1 MSISTT
7 PLTNSS
13 EQPIHSYRPISAS
26 LDHYYLRRPRLAL
39 ALILIGYV
47 VAATLY
53 AVITP
58 AWQNP
63 DEPAHYNNIAYIA
76 TGHGLPVLREGDY
89 DQEYISALVSGG
101 FPPHLAIGSLRYEAY
116 QPPFYYIAA
125 TPAFWLGNGDLR
137 FVRIFNVLLGV
148 VSLLL
153 LYACMETV
161 FPTKPLLTVGATAFA
176 AFLPMHVAM
185 SAAVNND
192 GLAELLILAT
202 MLTLLRWMKQ
212 RFYRSV
218 VTAGQHENGL
228 ERRTLLLLGVLL
240 GLSMATKIYGYA
252 LAPVV
257 VGAVLLTVW
266 LAPVAQ
272 LDHRLARPT
281 LRAWWQ
287 ALGAALWVLTPA
299 LLLVIPLWLRNLQF
313 YGAWDLLGL
322 QMHDRLVAGQP
333 TTADWIASEGFITY
347 LERALDFTFRSF
359 WGVFGWLGVF
369 MEPRI
374 YTLLLAFTGV
384 LLLGLLWA
392 LVRFICGRPE
402 ADMDRYQFWVLGLF
416 GVMTLAVL
424 ASFAWYNLKFVQ
436 HQGRYLFWGLLP
448 ISAFVALAWRELMQ
462 PLQGKLTGL
471 MALVLAGALA
481 VADLR
486 TDIMDRRAIVAIGLF
501 GLLLM
506 LQPLLL
512 SGSVDAIVIGAPPW
526 LQRILS
532 NRRLQPLFGVM
543 RVGVWASPFLALFV
557 LNLLIPF
564 WYIAPQLGS

>member
-1 MSISTT
+1 METVAS
-7 PLTNSS
+7 
-13 EQPIHSYRPISAS
+13 SYRPISAS

-47 VAATLY
+47 MAATLY

-58 AWQNP
+58 DWQNP
-63 DEPAHYNNIAYIA
+63 DEPAHYNNIVYIA
-76 TGHGLPVLREGDY
+76 TGQGLPVLRAGDY
-89 DQEYISALVSGG
+89 DQDYLSALVSGG
-101 FPPHLAIGSLRYEAY
+101 FPPHLPIDVLRYEAY
-116 QPPFYYIAA
+116 QPPLYYIAA
-125 TPAFWLGNGDLR
+125 TPVFWLGNGGLL
-137 FVRIFNVLLGV
+137 FVRLFNVLLGA

-153 LYACMETV
+153 LYTCMETV

-202 MLTLLRWMKQ
+202 MLTLLRWMKR
-212 RFYRSV
+212 RFYRPI
-218 VTAGQHENGL
+218 VTSGSHTDSFEP
-228 ERRTLLLLGVLL
+228 RTLLLLGVLL

-252 LAPVV
+252 AAPLVAGV
-257 VGAVLLTVW
+257 VLLTVW

-272 LDHRLARPT
+272 LDQRLARPT
-281 LRAWWQ
+281 QRNWWH
-287 ALGAALWVLTPA
+287 ALGAALWVMTPA
-299 LLLVIPLWLRNLQF
+299 LLLVLPLWLRNLRL
-313 YGAWDLLGL
+313 YGAWDMLGL

-333 TTADWIASEGFITY
+333 TTAAWIAREGFVNY
-347 LERALDFTFRSF
+347 LERAMDFTFRSF

-374 YTLLLAFTGV
+374 YTLLLAFTGL

-416 GVMTLAVL
+416 GVMVL
-424 ASFAWYNLKFVQ
+424 VVFASFVWYNLKFVQ

-448 ISAFVALAWRELMQ
+448 ISAFMALAWRELMQ

-471 MALVLAGALA
+471 MAVVLAGALA
-481 VADLR
+481 VAELR

-506 LQPLLL
+506 SQPLLL
-512 SGSVDAIVIGAPPW
+512 IGAVDAIVIGAPPW
-526 LQRILS
+526 LQRWLMTP
-532 NRRLQPLFGVM
+532 RLQPLLGALRIV
-543 RVGVWASPFLALFV
+543 VWALPFLALFL
-557 LNLLIPF
+557 LNLVIPS
-564 WYIAPQLGS
+564 WYIRPQLGG

>member
-1 MSISTT
+1 METIAS
-7 PLTNSS
+7 
-13 EQPIHSYRPISAS
+13 SYRPISAS

-47 VAATLY
+47 VAAVLY

-58 AWQNP
+58 DWQNP
-63 DEPAHYNNIAYIA
+63 DEPAHYNNIAHIA
-76 TGHGLPVLREGDY
+76 TGQGLPVLREGDY
-89 DQEYISALVSGG
+89 DQEYLSALVSGG
-101 FPPHLAIGSLRYEAY
+101 FPPHLSIAGLRYEAY
-116 QPPFYYIAA
+116 QPPLYYIAA
-125 TPAFWLGNGDLR
+125 APAFWLGAGDLLFIR
-137 FVRIFNVLLGV
+137 LFNVFLGA

-161 FPTKPLLTVGATAFA
+161 FPTKPLLTVGAVAFA

-192 GLAELLILAT
+192 GLAEVLILAT
-202 MLTLLRWMKQ
+202 MLTLLRWMKR
-212 RFYRSV
+212 RFYRSLA
-218 VTAGQHENGL
+218 TAAPNADSFEP
-228 ERRTLLLLGVLL
+228 RTLLLLGVLL

-252 LAPVV
+252 MTPLVAGVV
-257 VGAVLLTVW
+257 WLVVW
-266 LAPVAQ
+266 LAPLAQ
-272 LDHRLARPT
+272 LDQRPARPT
-281 LRAWWQ
+281 RRNWRRG
-287 ALGAALWVLTPA
+287 LGATLWVMTPA
-299 LLLVIPLWLRNLQF
+299 LLLVLPLWLRNLQL

-333 TTADWIASEGFITY
+333 TTSAWIAREGFVTY
-347 LERALDFTFRSF
+347 LERAMDFTFRSF

-374 YTLLLAFTGV
+374 YTLLLAFTGL
-384 LLLGLLWA
+384 LLLGMLWA

-416 GVMTLAVL
+416 GVMVLAVF
-424 ASFAWYNLKFVQ
+424 ASFVWYNLKFVQ

-448 ISAFVALAWRELMQ
+448 ISAFMALAWRELMQ
-462 PLQGKLTGL
+462 PLQGRLTGL
-471 MALVLAGALA
+471 MAVVLAGALA
-481 VADLR
+481 VAELR

-512 SGSVDAIVIGAPPW
+512 IGAVDAIVIGAPPW
-526 LQRILS
+526 GQRWLMKP
-532 NRRLQPLFGVM
+532 RLQPFLGALRIVM
-543 RVGVWASPFLALFV
+543 WALPFLALFW
-557 LNLLIPF
+557 LNLVIPF
-564 WYIAPQLGS
+564 WYILPQLGS

>member
-1 MSISTT
+1 ME
-7 PLTNSS
+7 NVAA
-13 EQPIHSYRPISAS
+13 SYRPISAS

-76 TGHGLPVLREGDY
+76 TGHGLPVLRAGDY

-116 QPPFYYIAA
+116 QPPLYYIAA

-137 FVRIFNVLLGV
+137 FVRLFNVILGA

-176 AFLPMHVAM
+176 AFLPMHVAI

-202 MLTLLRWMKQ
+202 MLTLLRWMKG

-218 VTAGQHENGL
+218 VAAGQHENDVA
-228 ERRTLLLLGVLL
+228 RRTLLLLGVLL

-252 LAPVV
+252 MAPLVI
-257 VGAVLLTVW
+257 GAVLLTVW

-272 LDHRLARPT
+272 LDQRLTRPT
-281 LRAWWQ
+281 RQAWWR
-287 ALGAALWVLTPA
+287 ALGAALWVLAPA
-299 LLLVIPLWLRNLQF
+299 LLLVIPLWLRNLQL

-333 TTADWIASEGFITY
+333 TTAEWIVREGFVTY

-416 GVMTLAVL
+416 GVMVLAVL

-512 SGSVDAIVIGAPPW
+512 SGAVDAIVIGAPPW
-526 LQRILS
+526 LQRFLMQ
-532 NRRLQPLFGVM
+532 RRLQPIFGVM

-564 WYIAPQLGS
+564 WYIAPQLGG

>member
-1 MSISTT
+1 MENVAS
-7 PLTNSS
+7 
-13 EQPIHSYRPISAS
+13 SYRPISAS

-58 AWQNP
+58 DWQNP
-63 DEPAHYNNIAYIA
+63 DEPAHYNNVAYIA

-89 DQEYISALVSGG
+89 DQEYINALVSGG
-101 FPPHLAIGSLRYEAY
+101 FPPHLPIGALRYEAY
-116 QPPFYYIAA
+116 QPPLYYIAA
-125 TPAFWLGNGDLR
+125 TPAFWLGNGDLL
-137 FVRIFNVLLGV
+137 FVRIFNVFLGAA
-148 VSLLL
+148 SLLL

-202 MLTLLRWMKQ
+202 MLTLLRWLKR
-212 RFYRSV
+212 RFYRSAV
-218 VTAGQHENGL
+218 AADATTDSFEP
-228 ERRTLLLLGVLL
+228 RTLLLLGVLL

-252 LAPVV
+252 MAPLVT
-257 VGAVLLTVW
+257 GAVLLTVW

-281 LRAWWQ
+281 RQNWWRAF
-287 ALGAALWVLTPA
+287 GAALWVLTPA
-299 LLLVIPLWLRNLQF
+299 LLLVIPLWLRNLQL
-313 YGAWDLLGL
+313 YGAWDMLGL

-333 TTADWIASEGFITY
+333 TTAAWIAHEGFINY
-347 LERALDFTFRSF
+347 LERAMEFTFRSF

-416 GVMTLAVL
+416 GIMVLAVL
-424 ASFAWYNLKFVQ
+424 ASFVWYNLKFVQ

-448 ISAFVALAWRELMQ
+448 ISAFMALAWRELMQ

-471 MALVLAGALA
+471 MAVVLAGALA

-486 TDIMDRRAIVAIGLF
+486 TDIMDRRAILAIGLF

-506 LQPLLL
+506 SQPLLL
-512 SGSVDAIVIGAPPW
+512 FGAVDAIVIGAPRW
-526 LQRILS
+526 LQRLLM
-532 NRRLQPLFGVM
+532 NHRLQPFFGVM
-543 RVGVWASPFLALFV
+543 RVVVWALPFLTLFV

-564 WYIAPQLGS
+564 WYIAPQLSG

>member
-1 MSISTT
+1 MEKLAS
-7 PLTNSS
+7 
-13 EQPIHSYRPISAS
+13 SYRPISAS
-26 LDHYYLRRPRLAL
+26 LDHYYLRRPRFAL

-58 AWQNP
+58 DWQNP
-63 DEPAHYNNIAYIA
+63 DEPAHYNNIATIA
-76 TGHGLPVLREGDY
+76 AGDGLPVLRAGDY
-89 DQEYISALVSGG
+89 DQEYLNALVSGR
-101 FPPHLAIGSLRYEAY
+101 FPPHLSIAPLRYEAY
-116 QPPFYYIAA
+116 QPPLYYIAA
-125 TPAFWLGNGDLR
+125 TPAFWLGKGELR
-137 FVRIFNVLLGV
+137 FVRLFNVFLGA

-161 FPTKPLLTVGATAFA
+161 FPTKPLLTIGATAFA

-192 GLAELLILAT
+192 GLAELLTLAA
-202 MLTLLRWMKQ
+202 MLTLLRWMKR
-212 RFYRSV
+212 RFYRTS
-218 VTAGQHENGL
+218 TPARPPAKLPL
-228 ERRTLLLLGVLL
+228 ERRTLLLLGALL
-240 GLSMATKIYGYA
+240 GLGMATKLYGYA
-252 LAPVV
+252 VAPLAA
-257 VGAVLLTVW
+257 GIVLLTVW

-272 LDHRLARPT
+272 LDHRQARPT
-281 LRAWWQ
+281 GRDLLRG
-287 ALGAALWVLTPA
+287 LGAALWV
-299 LLLVIPLWLRNLQF
+299 I
-313 YGAWDLLGL
+313 
-322 QMHDRLVAGQP
+322 HDRLVAGQP
-333 TTADWIASEGFITY
+333 TTAAWIAREGFTNY
-347 LERALDFTFRSF
+347 LERMLDFTFRSF

-374 YTLLLAFTGV
+374 YTLLLAFTGA

-402 ADMDRYQFWVLGLF
+402 ADMDRYQFWVLGFF

-448 ISAFVALAWRELMQ
+448 ISAFLALAWRELMQ

-471 MALVLAGALA
+471 MTLVLAVALA
-481 VADLR
+481 LADLR
-486 TDIMDRRAIVAIGLF
+486 TDVMDRGAILAIGLF

-512 SGSVDAIVIGAPPW
+512 FGAVGAIVVGAPPW
-526 LQRILS
+526 LHPILG
-532 NRRLQPLFGVM
+532 RRRVQPLLGAA
-543 RVGVWASPFLALFV
+543 RVAMWAAPFVTLFL
-557 LNLLIPF
+557 LNLAIPF
-564 WYIAPQLGS
+564 WYILPQLGG

>member
-1 MSISTT
+1 ME
-7 PLTNSS
+7 NVAA
-13 EQPIHSYRPISAS
+13 SYRPISAS
-26 LDHYYLRRPRLAL
+26 LDHYYVRRPRLAL

-76 TGHGLPVLREGDY
+76 TGHGLPVLRAGDY

-116 QPPFYYIAA
+116 QPPLYYIAA

-137 FVRIFNVLLGV
+137 FVRLFNVLLGA

-202 MLTLLRWMKQ
+202 MLTMLRWMKG

-218 VTAGQHENGL
+218 AATPDAASF
-228 ERRTLLLLGVLL
+228 ERRRLLLLGVLL
-240 GLSMATKIYGYA
+240 GLSM
-252 LAPVV
+252 
-257 VGAVLLTVW
+257 
-266 LAPVAQ
+266 Q
-272 LDHRLARPT
+272 L
-281 LRAWWQ
+281 
-287 ALGAALWVLTPA
+287 
-299 LLLVIPLWLRNLQF
+299 

-333 TTADWIASEGFITY
+333 TTADWIAREGFVTY

-481 VADLR
+481 IADLR

-512 SGSVDAIVIGAPPW
+512 SGAVDAIVIGTPPW
-526 LQRILS
+526 LQRFLV

-543 RVGVWASPFLALFV
+543 RVGVWALPFLALFV

-564 WYIAPQLGS
+564 WYIAPQLGG

>member
-1 MSISTT
+1 MENLAS
-7 PLTNSS
+7 
-13 EQPIHSYRPISAS
+13 SYRPISAS

-39 ALILIGYV
+39 ALILIAYMM
-47 VAATLY
+47 AATLY

-58 AWQNP
+58 DWQNP
-63 DEPAHYNNIAYIA
+63 DEPAHYNNIATIA
-76 TGHGLPVLREGDY
+76 TGNGLPVLREGDY
-89 DQEYISALVSGG
+89 DQDYLSALVSGG
-101 FPPHLAIGSLRYEAY
+101 FPPHLPIDVLRYEAY
-116 QPPFYYIAA
+116 QPPLYYLAA
-125 TPAFWLGNGDLR
+125 TPAFWLGNGDLL
-137 FVRIFNVLLGV
+137 FVRLFNVLLGA

-153 LYACMETV
+153 LYVCMETA

-192 GLAELLILAT
+192 GLAEVLILAS
-202 MLTLLRWMKQ
+202 MLTLLRWMKR
-212 RFYRSV
+212 RFYRPGAVS
-218 VTAGQHENGL
+218 ASDANNLDPH
-228 ERRTLLLLGVLL
+228 TLLLLGVLL
-240 GLSMATKIYGYA
+240 GLSMATKLYGYA
-252 LAPVV
+252 AAPLAA
-257 VGAVLLTVW
+257 GTVLLTVW
-266 LAPVAQ
+266 LAPTAQ
-272 LDHRLARPT
+272 LDQRVARPSRHN
-281 LRAWWQ
+281 LWRGF
-287 ALGAALWVLTPA
+287 GAVLWVLAPA
-299 LLLVIPLWLRNLQF
+299 LLLVLPLWLRNLQL
-313 YGAWDLLGL
+313 YGAGDLLGL

-333 TTADWIASEGFITY
+333 TTAAWIARTGFVTY

-374 YTLLLAFTGV
+374 YTLFLAFTGV

-416 GVMTLAVL
+416 GAMVLAVL
-424 ASFAWYNLKFVQ
+424 ASFVWYNLKFVQ

-448 ISAFVALAWRELMQ
+448 ISAFMALAWRELMQ

-471 MALVLAGALA
+471 MAVVLAAALA

-486 TDIMDRRAIVAIGLF
+486 TDIMDRWAILAIGLF

-512 SGSVDAIVIGAPPW
+512 FGAVDAIVIGAPSW
-526 LQRILS
+526 LQRVLTH
-532 NRRLQPLFGVM
+532 RWLQPRLGVT
-543 RVGVWASPFLALFV
+543 RVVVWALPFFV
-557 LNLLIPF
+557 LFLLNLAIPF
-564 WYIAPQLGS
+564 WYIAPQLGG

>member
-1 MSISTT
+1 ME
-7 PLTNSS
+7 NVAA
-13 EQPIHSYRPISAS
+13 SYRPISAS

-89 DQEYISALVSGG
+89 DQEYITALVSGG

-116 QPPFYYIAA
+116 QPPLYYIAA
-125 TPAFWLGNGDLR
+125 APAFWLGNGDLR
-137 FVRIFNVLLGV
+137 FVRLFNVLLGAM
-148 VSLLL
+148 SLLL

-202 MLTLLRWMKQ
+202 MLTLLRWMKG
-212 RFYRSV
+212 RFYRSAA
-218 VTAGQHENGL
+218 AGQHENDVA
-228 ERRTLLLLGVLL
+228 RRTLLLLGVLL

-252 LAPVV
+252 MAPLVI
-257 VGAVLLTVW
+257 GAVLLTVW

-272 LDHRLARPT
+272 LEQHLARPT
-281 LRAWWQ
+281 RQTWWR
-287 ALGAALWVLTPA
+287 ALGAALWVLAPA
-299 LLLVIPLWLRNLQF
+299 LLLVIPLWLRNLQL

-333 TTADWIASEGFITY
+333 TTADWIVREGFVTY
-347 LERALDFTFRSF
+347 LERALEFTFRSF

-416 GVMTLAVL
+416 GAMVLAVL

-506 LQPLLL
+506 VQPLLL
-512 SGSVDAIVIGAPPW
+512 SGAVDAIVIGAPPW
-526 LQRILS
+526 LQRFLI
-532 NRRLQPLFGVM
+532 NRRLQPIFGVM
-543 RVGVWASPFLALFV
+543 RVIVWASPFLALFV

-564 WYIAPQLGS
+564 WYIAPQLGG

>member
-1 MSISTT
+1 MESIAS
-7 PLTNSS
+7 
-13 EQPIHSYRPISAS
+13 SYRPISAS

-58 AWQNP
+58 DWQNP

-76 TGHGLPVLREGDY
+76 AGHGLPVLHAGDY
-89 DQEYISALVSGG
+89 DQEYLNALVSGG
-101 FPPHLAIGSLRYEAY
+101 FPPHLSIASLRYEAY
-116 QPPFYYIAA
+116 QPPLYYIAA
-125 TPAFWLGNGDLR
+125 TPAFWLGNGNLL
-137 FVRIFNVLLGV
+137 FVRLFNVFLGA

-161 FPTKPLLTVGATAFA
+161 FPTKPLLTVGATAFV

-185 SAAVNND
+185 SAAINND
-192 GLAELLILAT
+192 GLAELLMLAT
-202 MLTLLRWMKQ
+202 MLTLLRWLKR

-218 VTAGQHENGL
+218 AFSSSRTDSF

-252 LAPVV
+252 AAPLVAGV
-257 VGAVLLTVW
+257 VLLTVW
-266 LAPVAQ
+266 LAPAAQ
-272 LDHRLARPT
+272 LDQRLARPT
-281 LRAWWQ
+281 RQNWRR

-299 LLLVIPLWLRNLQF
+299 LLLTLPLWLRNLQL

-333 TTADWIASEGFITY
+333 TTAAWIAQEGFVTY
-347 LERALDFTFRSF
+347 LERTMDFTFRSF

-384 LLLGLLWA
+384 LMLGLLWA

-416 GVMTLAVL
+416 GVMVLAVF
-424 ASFAWYNLKFVQ
+424 ASFIWYNLKFVQ

-471 MALVLAGALA
+471 MAVVLAAALA

-506 LQPLLL
+506 VQPLLL
-512 SGSVDAIVIGAPPW
+512 IGSVDAIVIGAPPW
-526 LQRILS
+526 LHRLFTP
-532 NRRLQPLFGVM
+532 RRLQPLLGVM
-543 RVGVWASPFLALFV
+543 RVVVWASPFLALFA

-564 WYIAPQLGS
+564 WYIAPQLGD